1 MTRDRLPWSL
11 GWVSLGVGLT
21 ELAIPKRVC
30 RALGA
35 PRRYS
40 WLVRALG
47 IRELASGVGL
57 LIEPHQ
63 QRWVWTRVAG
73 DAMDLALLAV
83 TFGIP
88 RVNRA
93 WQRAITAASVGVTL
107 VDLYAAATKRNA
119 PRLSGAVTPSLGMEE
134 GSHAP
139 LESWRGSGLAE
150 DVGATK
156 HPGEEGESDEV
167 KQRMMR
173 EAEREL
179 GLPER

>member
-1 MTRDRLPWSL
+1 M
-11 GWVSLGVGLT
+11 
-21 ELAIPKRVC
+21 
-30 RALGA
+30 LGA

-40 WLVRALG
+40 WLVRTLG

-57 LIEPHQ
+57 LIEPQ
-63 QRWVWTRVAG
+63 QRRWAWTRVAG

-93 WQRAITAASVGVTL
+93 WQGAITAAVAGMTL
-107 VDLYAAATKRNA
+107 VDLYAATKRNA
-119 PRLSGAVTPSLGMEE
+119 PSLSGAVTPSLGMET

-150 DVGATK
+150 DVGANVR
-156 HPGEEGESDEV
+156 PGEEGESDEV

-179 GLPER
+179 GLPQR